1 MYVKKMNKEITT
13 EEFTAEKNWVD
24 NLKLLPLMLQNGMIK
39 LSTYL
44 EILKKTKDL
53 PDARNKYYQPELWEF
68 HIGFEYEVIEMCSIN
83 DAPKQLQWNKHV
95 LNSFESKFNWHV
107 KNYPEEFRVKYLDK
121 EDIESL
127 GFKFIMTSYDG
138 YWELGNITLGY
149 SYDKRLQI
157 RKGTETIFLG
167 TIKNKSELKRILKQ
181 VGIYE

>member
-1 MYVKKMNKEITT
+1 
-13 EEFTAEKNWVD
+13 
-24 NLKLLPLMLQNGMIK
+24 ML
-39 LSTYL
+39 
-44 EILKKTKDL
+44 E
-53 PDARNKYYQPELWEF
+53 NKYYQPELWEF
-68 HIGFEYEVIEMCSIN
+68 HIGFEYQRVIEMDDDDQFIWEDKIFPEEGLCTGSI
-83 DAPKQLQWNKHV
+83 DAPELVELYYNKYLDGSV
-95 LNSFESKFNWHV
+95 
-107 KNYPEEFRVKYLDK
+107 RVKYLDK

-181 VGIYE
+181 VGIYV